1 MTRRA
6 TFTQSDVTRLLKGAK
21 EDGYRCVRVE
31 VDSEGTL
38 ALVAE
43 IDDQAESDPLDRLHG
58 SP

>member
-6 TFTQSDVTRLLKGAK
+6 TFTQSDVARLLKGAK
-21 EDGYRCVRVE
+21 EAGYRCVRVE

-43 IDDQAESDPLDRLHG
+43 TDDQAEPNPLDRLHRY
-58 SP
+58 P